1 MSGWMERHQAPLLLA
16 AVAAG
21 GLLGLLLPR
30 TAALAPAIT
39 PLLGLV
45 LLATF
50 LAVPFRRL
58 AEALRDWR
66 LLALLGVV
74 NFVLIPA
81 LVWALTRL
89 VAHDPAVLFGAALV
103 LLTPCIDYV
112 IVFTRMAGG
121 AADRLL
127 AAAPLLLVGQAVL
140 LPVLL
145 PLVTGRG
152 VEIEPGP
159 FLQALLLLLI
169 VLPLVAAAALQAA
182 AVRWR
187 PARAAG
193 DGMAAAMVPLMMA
206 TLLVVVAS
214 QLAAIG
220 GALPRLLPAGLLF
233 AVFVVL
239 ATALGVLVA
248 RGARLDAPRG
258 RALAMSAVTRNSL
271 VVLPLALALP
281 EPVVPLVVVTQTV
294 VELVALSLLVRLLP
308 LAIPAPRA

>member
-1 MSGWMERHQAPLLLA
+1 MERHQAPLLLA

-21 GLLGLLLPR
+21 ALLGLLLPQ

-58 AEALRDWR
+58 ADALRDWR

-89 VAHDPAVLFGAALV
+89 VAHDAAVLLGAALV

-112 IVFTRMAGG
+112 IVFARMAGG

-127 AAAPLLLVGQAVL
+127 AAAPLLLIGQAAL

-145 PLVTGRG
+145 PLVTGRRIQ
-152 VEIEPGP
+152 IEPEP
-159 FLQALLLLLI
+159 FLEALLLLI

-182 AVRWR
+182 APRWR

-193 DGMAAAMVPLMMA
+193 EGLAAAMVPLMMA

-220 GALPRLLPAGLLF
+220 GALPRLLPAALLF

-248 RGARLDAPRG
+248 RAARLDAPRG
-258 RALAMSAVTRNSL
+258 RALALSAVTRNSL

-281 EPVVPLVVVTQTV
+281 EPLVPLVVVTQTV
-294 VELVALSLLVRLLP
+294 VELVALSVLVRALPKLLP
-308 LAIPAPRA
+308 ERRMRV

>member
-1 MSGWMERHQAPLLLA
+1 MERHQAPLLLA

-21 GLLGLLLPR
+21 ALLGLLLPQS
-30 TAALAPAIT
+30 AGLAPAIT

-66 LLALLGVV
+66 LLALLGGV
-74 NFVLIPA
+74 NFVLIPV
-81 LVWALTRL
+81 LVWALTRF
-89 VAHDPAVLFGAALV
+89 VAHDPAVLLGAALV

-112 IVFTRMAGG
+112 IVFTRLAGG

-145 PLVTGRG
+145 PLVTGRRIG
-152 VEIEPGP
+152 IEPAP
-159 FLQALLLLLI
+159 FLEALLLLI
-169 VLPLVAAAALQAA
+169 VLPLVVAAALQAA

-193 DGMAAAMVPLMMA
+193 EGLGAAMVPLMMA
-206 TLLVVVAS
+206 TLIVVVAS

-220 GALPRLLPAGLLF
+220 DALARLLPAALLF
-233 AVFVVL
+233 GVFAVL
-239 ATALGVLVA
+239 ATALTALVA
-248 RGARLDAPRG
+248 RTARLDAPRG
-258 RALAMSAVTRNSL
+258 RALVLSAVTRNSL

-281 EPVVPLVVVTQTV
+281 EPLVPLVVVTQTV
-294 VELVALSLLVRLLP
+294 VELAALALLVRLLP
-308 LAIPAPRA
+308 LALPTPRA